1 MHDCKATR
9 EMLNDLVVSAE
20 ATGLPDEVRHCETCR
35 EEYASLRSS
44 LRIVEQAWQSMAPA
58 ENFWLGYRA
67 RLRQRL
73 EGNSQVSAQNRRVLR
88 AIPAFILTLFTR
100 SVRVPVPIAAV
111 VLLVFAAAIVMAMRS
126 NLLLTPPTQVITKTV
141 EVPVVQEKTLTQV
154 VYRDRVRSELVSHRA
169 NANLIARQQSGVA
182 RVPINLS
189 GYTPTNEVKLTII
202 KGSYR
207 DEK

>member
-44 LRIVEQAWQSMAPA
+44 LRIVDQAWQSMAPA
-58 ENFWLGYRA
+58 ESFWSGYHA

-73 EGNSQVSAQNRRVLR
+73 GGSSEVNEQNRPVRR
-88 AIPAFILTLFTR
+88 AVPAFILTLFTR

-111 VLLVFAAAIVMAMRS
+111 LLLVFAAAIVLAMRS
-126 NLLLTPPTQVITKTV
+126 KLPLTPTQVITKTV
-141 EVPVVQEKTLTQV
+141 EVPVVHEKTLTQV
-154 VYRDRVRSELVSHRA
+154 VYRDRVRHERVSRRA
-169 NANLIARQQSGVA
+169 NTSLIARQQSGDA
-182 RVPINLS
+182 RAPISLS